1 MPHVSGYVDNTSQS
15 AHYALLGVVRQT
27 CLTAGWEVLRYD
39 TAAVDHELI
48 LRTTTGAVVGLRTYQ
63 DVAADYY
70 NLLAAGMSSYD
81 VAATFDT
88 QPGVVLSGVPA
99 HPERID
105 YWLTVNS
112 KRLVLAL
119 KVGEAA
125 YESLYLGHGN
135 TYTRPVLYPNPLVVS
150 GMLDG
155 AAAVRFSDTAHSM
168 GFKGGGTGA
177 NGVNN
182 LRLRFGSGWMTPKAW
197 PWVNNWVCGTAATLK
212 TGDSYPLMPV
222 VLYTATEG
230 LLVELDGVLQISGVG
245 LGVEDTLNVGGEDYL
260 VIRDVTRTGAADYF
274 AMRMD

>member
-1 MPHVSGYVDNTSQS
+1 MPAGFVAPSSGLATQAMIEVI
-15 AHYALLGVVRQT
+15 RQA
-27 CLTAGWEVLRYD
+27 CLTAGWTVLRSD
-39 TAAVDHELI
+39 
-48 LRTTTGAVVGLRTYQ
+48 TTTDNHQLIMSSASGATVGLMNYQ
-63 DVAADYY
+63 DAGADYY
-70 NLLAAGMSSYD
+70 NLAAAGMIGFD
-81 VAATFDT
+81 TTVGFDT

-105 YWLTVNS
+105 YWLTVNN

-119 KVGEAA
+119 KVGGSA
-125 YESLYLGHGN
+125 YESLYLGQAN
-135 TYTRPVLYPNPLVVS
+135 PYTRPTLYPNPLVVS

-222 VLYTATEG
+222 VLYTAANG

-245 LGVEDTLNVGGEDYL
+245 IGAEDTLNVGGEDYL

>member
-1 MPHVSGYVDNTSQS
+1 MPHRTGFVDNSSTS
-15 AHYALLGVVRQT
+15 AHLALIDVIRQVVA
-27 CLTAGWEVLRYD
+27 LAGWEELRY
-39 TAAVDHELI
+39 TATTDRELI

-70 NLLAAGMSSYD
+70 NLLAAGMSGYD
-81 VAATFDT
+81 AAVTFDT
-88 QPGVVLSGVPA
+88 QPGVALSGVPA

-135 TYTRPVLYPNPLVVS
+135 PYTRPVLYPNPLVVS

-182 LRLRFGSGWMTPKAW
+182 LRLRFGSGWLTPKTW
-197 PWVNNWVCGTAATLK
+197 PWASAWMCGTAKTLK